1 MFAIA
6 LVVFR
11 EVFEIALILGV
22 LMAATRG
29 LANRIQW
36 VWVGI
41 FGGLAGAALIA
52 FFADRISQAFEGMG
66 QEILNAAILLTA
78 AGLIGYTV
86 IWMTR
91 HAPELTREFKE
102 ISKEVIQ
109 GKKPIHTLAVV
120 VGLSV
125 LREGAEIVMFTYSAF
140 VTGGKIFDLA
150 VGSLFGVCAGATIGV
165 IIYYGLMKVPTR
177 QIFAVTSW
185 MLVLLTAGMV
195 SHAFG
200 YLTAAGK
207 VPEIVPAV
215 WDTSGLMSEDS
226 LLGHV
231 FSVLTGYT
239 ARPSGMQILMY
250 TATLLVLG
258 AFLNAS
264 AARGPRLRPSG
275 DLNIP
280 KQQG

>member
-11 EVFEIALILGV
+11 EVLEIALILGV

-29 LANRIQW
+29 LVNRVQW

-41 FGGLAGAALIA
+41 FGGLGGAALIA

-66 QEILNAAILLTA
+66 QEVLNAAILLTA
-78 AGLIGYTV
+78 AALIGYTV

-102 ISKEVIQ
+102 IGKAVIQ

-150 VGSLFGVCAGATIGV
+150 VGCLFGVCAGATIGV

-177 QIFAVTSW
+177 QIFKVTSW

-207 VPEIVPAV
+207 VPEIVPMV
-215 WDTSGLMSEDS
+215 WDTSRFMSEDS

-231 FSVLTGYT
+231 FNVLMGYT
-239 ARPSGMQILMY
+239 ARPSGIQLLTY
-250 TATLLVLG
+250 GATLLVLG
-258 AFLNAS
+258 SFLKALPH
-264 AARGPRLRPSG
+264 GG
-275 DLNIP
+275 
-280 KQQG
+280 KK

>member
-11 EVFEIALILGV
+11 EVLEIALILGV

-41 FGGLAGAALIA
+41 FGGLGGAALTA

-66 QEILNAAILLTA
+66 QEVLNAAVLLTA

-102 ISKEVIQ
+102 IGKAVIA

-125 LREGAEIVMFTYSAF
+125 LREGTEIVMFTYSAF
-140 VTGGKIFDLA
+140 VTGGKVFDLV
-150 VGSLFGVCAGATIGV
+150 VGCLFGVCAGATIGV

-177 QIFAVTSW
+177 QIFKVTSS

-195 SHAFG
+195 AHAFG
-200 YLTAAGK
+200 YLTAAGR
-207 VPEIVPAV
+207 VPEIVPMV
-215 WDTSGLMSEDS
+215 WDTSRFMSEDG

-231 FSVLTGYT
+231 FNVLMGYT
-239 ARPSGMQILMY
+239 ARPSGIQPLVY
-250 TATLLVLG
+250 AATVLVLG
-258 AFLNAS
+258 SFLKTLPHG
-264 AARGPRLRPSG
+264 R
-275 DLNIP
+275 
-280 KQQG
+280 KK